1 MTVCMTVSLSACGSK
16 EKPSEPEEP
25 AVTEEE
31 AEVPGEAKSEFP
43 KKMYVTAED
52 GLLLRKG
59 PGKENDVVSV
69 LSYGQEIQAE
79 KTENGWAC
87 TTVDGNQG
95 WCSMEYLT
103 ENKGDI
109 KADDKSASSKADPN
123 KLVEPTNTSVNG
135 YHGYVDSPEGL
146 NMRYGPG
153 ENYNV
158 IAVVPD
164 KTELTELGW
173 EDGWV
178 YVQYKDNY
186 GWISA
191 HYFTLEG
198 GKEKPVI
205 YLYPERTT
213 DVTVRISLTDGRFT
227 KCIPEGDG
235 EWNVTASPDGKLTD
249 KATGKTYDYIFWE
262 STDNTGYDWSEGYVV
277 KGSEAEVFLRGI
289 LQEMGLNEKE
299 YTEFIDYWLPR
310 LEKNE
315 YNLISFQ
322 TDRYTESARLDVS
335 PSPDSV
341 LRIFMAFK
349 RIDGPVFVARP
360 DIEPFERNGFTVV
373 EWGGAEVR

>member
-1 MTVCMTVSLSACGSK
+1 MTVSLSACGSK
-16 EKPSEPEEP
+16 EKPAEPEEP

-31 AEVPGEAKSEFP
+31 AEVTGEAKSEFP

-95 WCSMEYLT
+95 WCSMDYLT

-205 YLYPERTT
+205 YLYPEKTT

-341 LRIFMAFK
+341 LRVFMAFK
-349 RIDGPVFVARP
+349 SIDGPVFVARP

>member
-1 MTVCMTVSLSACGSK
+1 MNRKRLITLLLLICMTVCMTVSLSACGSK
-16 EKPSEPEEP
+16 EKPAEPEEP

-95 WCSMEYLT
+95 WCSMDYLT

-277 KGSEAEVFLRGI
+277 KGSEAEVGISVNIVTVGSQLRVVRNICEKIFGQAYHLAAVESIEIADESVHLDAGFALLREGGKSNCRKGENCNYLLHIQLVKRKGI
-289 LQEMGLNEKE
+289 S
-299 YTEFIDYWLPR
+299 W
-310 LEKNE
+310 
-315 YNLISFQ
+315 
-322 TDRYTESARLDVS
+322 
-335 PSPDSV
+335 
-341 LRIFMAFK
+341 
-349 RIDGPVFVARP
+349 
-360 DIEPFERNGFTVV
+360 
-373 EWGGAEVR
+373 

>member
-16 EKPSEPEEP
+16 EKPAEPEEP
-25 AVTEEE
+25 AITEEE
-31 AEVPGEAKSEFP
+31 TETEAEAESEFP
-43 KKMYVTAED
+43 KTMYVTAEE

-59 PGKENDVVSV
+59 AGKKNDVVSV

-79 KTENGWAC
+79 KTENGWAY
-87 TTVDGNQG
+87 TTVDGNSG

-109 KADDKSASSKADPN
+109 KAADKSASAKADPN

-153 ENYNV
+153 EKYNV

-235 EWNVTASPDGKLTD
+235 EWNVTASPDGTLTD

-262 STDNTGYDWSEGYVV
+262 STDNTEYDWSEGFVV

-289 LQEMGLNEKE
+289 LQEMGLNDKE
-299 YTEFIDYWLPR
+299 YTGFIEYWRPR

-322 TDRYTESARLDVS
+322 TDRYTESAILDVS
-335 PSPDSV
+335 PQPDSV
-341 LRIFMAFK
+341 LRVFMAFK
-349 RIDGPVFVARP
+349 SIDGPVFVARP
-360 DIEPFERNGFTVV
+360 EIKPFERNGFTVV

>member
-1 MTVCMTVSLSACGSK
+1 MTVSLSACGSK

-95 WCSMEYLT
+95 WCSMDYLT

-349 RIDGPVFVARP
+349 RIDGPVFVTRP